1 MKKETIKFSVG
12 QDGSVAEEVIGLMSG
27 ECLDLTKEIENQLG
41 IVDSRE
47 FKPEHYLA
55 QPIDNFWKQQTDVTL
70 QQNQN

>member
-41 IVDSRE
+41 IVNSRD
-47 FKPEHYLA
+47 FKPEYY
-55 QPIDNFWKQQTDVTL
+55 QSQENVTL
-70 QQNQN
+70 QQNQNENQKET